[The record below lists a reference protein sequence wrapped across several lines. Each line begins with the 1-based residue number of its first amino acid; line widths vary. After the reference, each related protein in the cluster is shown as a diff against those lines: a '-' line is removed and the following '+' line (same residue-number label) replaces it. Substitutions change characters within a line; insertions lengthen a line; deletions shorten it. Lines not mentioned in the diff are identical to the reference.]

1 MKALVCDCSVSA
13 AWCLEDETSAAADE
27 VLALAAGAEILVPPI
42 WAAEMANVFWAAERR
57 GRISAVDADAALAAL
72 GRLPIR
78 VDTGT
83 PDSAHRLLLVAR
95 ARNLSAYDASYLEL
109 ALRQG
114 VPLATLDRRLSEAA
128 HAAGVE
134 LVMSQSRQSDREN

>member
-13 AWCLEDETSAAADE
+13 AWCLADETSAAADE
-27 VLALAAGAEILVPPI
+27 VLALAAGAEILVPAI
-42 WAAEMANVFWAAERR
+42 WPAEMANVFWAAERR

-78 VDTGT
+78 VDPGA
-83 PDSAHRLLLVAR
+83 PDSAQRLLVLAR
-95 ARNLSAYDASYLEL
+95 AQGVSAYDAAYLEL

-114 VPLATLDRRLSEAA
+114 LPLATLDRRLGDAA
-128 HAAGVE
+128 RAAGVE
-134 LVMSQSRQSDREN
+134 MVT